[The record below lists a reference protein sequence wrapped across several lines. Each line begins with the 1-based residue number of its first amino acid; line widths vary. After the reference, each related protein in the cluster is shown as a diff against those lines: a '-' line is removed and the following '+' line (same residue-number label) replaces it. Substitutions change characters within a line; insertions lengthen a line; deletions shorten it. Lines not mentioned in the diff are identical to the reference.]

1 MDAAASSKIDDDFNK
16 LLDNYLK
23 IDTDT
28 FSTRSKQRRSVI
40 KYTKLPDYDFNSNVS
55 WDKGTYFQQPRVR
68 RIITLEDEE
77 SKTSRSLKPDTISVQ
92 TGRMANSNSKRK
104 IVTISEDDENDFH
117 PRFFKDRKSNS
128 VKTSSR
134 SVATDFKEEKQ
145 NSQRSTSRLS
155 TSTKCNKGTKAG
167 TKTTNLYNSKKSN
180 TKEKQSFDTT
190 ESNIKMRNLK
200 DKDNVYNNR
209 STYSPVKI
217 NLSKNIVDTDENS
230 KELDMA
236 KTNIR
241 DNRRADS
248 SARRVKTHT
257 GKTSMQSNKN
267 NVKILKQTQNKPITI
282 IHVPFEEKCE
292 TRRNEHKN
300 VAPKRIQKTNTVD
313 CGTDMRDFV
322 YFEDVHI
329 NTEPLPPTV
338 DRMTGMDEFDCSP
351 VYKSMQS
358 TDAQTEL
365 IKATFD
371 SLEIPNVT
379 LTKEHN
385 KYQQSESLP
394 NMKIPSM
401 KTTSDQEDDS
411 FVRKTG
417 SYIISRATL
426 TYTTKQK
433 INIQVV
439 SSSDE
444 AASVPSSSPMS
455 YPMNVISVFKNEIKK
470 NRDAMN
476 TSQFITNHNNEETKD
491 NEDDK
496 EHKCRNEIKSLHY
509 SHASDTY
516 KLMKPSEIISSIKV
530 NSLAQSDFMCEQF
543 QREFNFIDS
552 FFESLQYLE
561 NCSLSN
567 KCLSTNKVEN
577 LIKNPILYDSDFDI
591 KATEYLELL
600 PKFENGT
607 SLENGQTMAT
617 KSLCL
622 LNLLIRDE
630 QRRARNLLY
639 VLKMRED
646 ALKDFTKSQILWL
659 ENKKKHEN
667 TDVST
672 LKKKQRGAL
681 LKLQHEC
688 GEMHRMRKALL
699 TLSEKRKDALIK
711 TKKNIE
717 LKLKNNVD
725 VEHLIEKKKLKRN
738 GSDRNI
744 VPLKCFDLSSS
755 GCEETLTSRS
765 TSEIAIRNTDI
776 ANVTSVSI
784 KSAEKSIQTG
794 DSILETLMTAPT
806 DAAAENFVV
815 VDGGYLNII
824 FHNLTLPQI
833 FSNGKQY
840 EVNEEALRNIVN
852 SSNQNQLSGNE
863 VVNNLMEQIQKGD
876 IEMTSTPSTARSLV
890 EEFDQYYK
898 SFVEEEIQLNRPERE
913 YKPPVVC
920 EIEDKY
926 VQVSLPKLA
935 PIEPRSYQSA
945 STMTCDSSDD
955 NDDILENLCTY
966 DMVPINKPEYPEL
979 EETIPQT
986 GPLPVPV
993 GASYVPE
1000 PQTLDSTSWSQ
1011 INTSPSPLEQ
1021 CSSRQTFDDNISMSS
1036 MVSPVQYDNISMS
1049 SMVSPVQ
1056 YEAEELR
1063 RQQLAIE
1070 REIKALEQEQCRLLV
1085 VREIPDKP
1093 PPPYTPPA
1101 DPRIPKRPR
1110 MFLADEK
1117 TNEII
1122 YEHINHPASAAIEP
1136 TEPFDVFLKDF
1147 CEETCERHKQVQSD
1161 KPWDACN
1168 LLPQKPQ
1175 IVGDKLLKEISMELT
1190 EVLSGVKP
1198 TVVSGVAGRRSDH
1211 IDDILFAEWR
1221 RCEPEWTSLHTDEAT
1236 VKNQIFESI
1245 FQRILTETIDEY
1257 KKTVMCDSKPD
1268 HNT

>member
-1 MDAAASSKIDDDFNK
+1 
-16 LLDNYLK
+16 
-23 IDTDT
+23 
-28 FSTRSKQRRSVI
+28 
-40 KYTKLPDYDFNSNVS
+40 
-55 WDKGTYFQQPRVR
+55 
-68 RIITLEDEE
+68 
-77 SKTSRSLKPDTISVQ
+77 
-92 TGRMANSNSKRK
+92 MANSNSKRK

-117 PRFFKDRKSNS
+117 PRF
-128 VKTSSR
+128 
-134 SVATDFKEEKQ
+134 
-145 NSQRSTSRLS
+145 
-155 TSTKCNKGTKAG
+155 CNKGTKAG

-200 DKDNVYNNR
+200 DKDNIYNNR

-300 VAPKRIQKTNTVD
+300 VAPKRIQKTNTID

-401 KTTSDQEDDS
+401 KTTSDQDDDS

-986 GPLPVPV
+986 GPLPVP
-993 GASYVPE
+993 
-1000 PQTLDSTSWSQ
+1000 
-1011 INTSPSPLEQ
+1011 
-1021 CSSRQTFDDNISMSS
+1021 
-1036 MVSPVQYDNISMS
+1036 
-1049 SMVSPVQ
+1049 
-1056 YEAEELR
+1056 
-1063 RQQLAIE
+1063 
-1070 REIKALEQEQCRLLV
+1070 IKALEQEQCRLLV

-1198 TVVSGVAGRRSDH
+1198 TVVSGRRSDH